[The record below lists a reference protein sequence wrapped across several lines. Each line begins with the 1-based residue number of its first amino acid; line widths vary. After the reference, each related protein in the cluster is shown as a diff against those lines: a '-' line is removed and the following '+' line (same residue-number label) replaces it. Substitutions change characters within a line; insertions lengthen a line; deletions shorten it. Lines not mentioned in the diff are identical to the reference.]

1 MTPSRHILVLATI
14 AVIVG
19 AASALGFGGWLEHG
33 SQYAGTEMTGGD
45 FTMIARAGQP
55 AVGTAT
61 SGEWT
66 LHSGGVDTGPEV
78 CAGDM
83 NGSGS
88 VDIED
93 LLAFLAVYGTDGA
106 DLNGD
111 GLGDVNDLLILL
123 GGFGGCG

>member
-1 MTPSRHILVLATI
+1 MTPLRHILVFTTLAI
-14 AVIVG
+14 IVG
-19 AASALGFGGWLEHG
+19 AASALGFSGWLEHG
-33 SQYAGTEMTGGD
+33 TQYAGTEMTGGD

-55 AVGTAT
+55 AVGSA
-61 SGEWT
+61 SGGEWT
-66 LHSGGVDTGPEV
+66 LHSGGVHMPQDI

-93 LLAFLAVYGTDGA
+93 LLAFLAVYGTEAA

-111 GLGDVNDLLILL
+111 GVGDVNDLLILL
-123 GGFGGCG
+123 GAFGGCG